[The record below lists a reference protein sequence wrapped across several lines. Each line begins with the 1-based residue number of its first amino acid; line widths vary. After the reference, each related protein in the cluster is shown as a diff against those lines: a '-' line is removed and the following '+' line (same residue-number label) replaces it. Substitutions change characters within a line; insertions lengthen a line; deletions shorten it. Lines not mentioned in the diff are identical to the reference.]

1 MTTLPTRPD
10 IGRLRREAR
19 ALQRACQAC
28 EPAAAARVTSALP
41 DATPRELSL
50 AKAQAVV
57 ARDYG
62 FASWPA
68 LKAAVEAQRAA
79 ELEAPPK
86 AAPQSA
92 ADVDAERLAADWF
105 ALAEA
110 GDLRRLAQAI
120 QAPKGRLEAAREVM
134 RRDRSRYLAFQ
145 QALVDGMQA
154 RHPKLRYLC
163 AHALDIFGEAWTRPA
178 LIAAMDDTAPKVRWM
193 AMHALSCHACGD
205 KPEKLEDHVRDRII
219 AAAIGDPNRKVRF
232 HATHALAAANVR
244 AAIRPLLEVRAHET
258 DTKLRDAARYALW
271 RLTGGVGSPARAARE
286 KALRQSP
293 SPAHSGDCEAEARSS
308 QSPDPGGRLQE
319 R

>member
-1 MTTLPTRPD
+1 MSALPDRPD
-10 IGRLRREAR
+10 LERLRREAK
-19 ALQRACQAC
+19 ALQRACLAG
-28 EPAAAARVTSALP
+28 EAAAVRRVALALP
-41 DATPRELSL
+41 DADPRELPL
-50 AKAQAVV
+50 AKAQTVV

-68 LKAAVEAQRAA
+68 LKAAVEAQRATTGVQSPPRR
-79 ELEAPPK
+79 APK
-86 AAPQSA
+86 TAAA
-92 ADVDAERLAADWF
+92 VDAEQLASEWF
-105 ALAEA
+105 ALSEA
-110 GDLRRLAQAI
+110 GDLRPLAQAI
-120 QAPKGRLEAAREVM
+120 QVAKGRLEAARDVM

-145 QALVDGMQA
+145 QALVDGVQA

-244 AAIRPLLEVRAHET
+244 AAIRPLLEVRANET

-271 RLTGGVGSPARAARE
+271 RLTGGVGNPAKAA
-286 KALRQSP
+286 KP
-293 SPAHSGDCEAEARSS
+293 
-308 QSPDPGGRLQE
+308 
-319 R
+319 